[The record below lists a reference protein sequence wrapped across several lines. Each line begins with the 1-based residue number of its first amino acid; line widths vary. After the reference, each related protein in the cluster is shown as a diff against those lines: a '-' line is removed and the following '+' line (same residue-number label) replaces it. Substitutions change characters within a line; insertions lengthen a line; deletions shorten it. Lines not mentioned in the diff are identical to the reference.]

1 MPHVIFFPRPWF
13 FPSPLFATGCPNKKT
28 IIAGTKEMLQSE
40 KSVWHEII
48 DGIRYIRSQK
58 EISFIFWMMSILF
71 AAVGAIYVVIIVFIQ
86 QAFHSVTKD
95 LGFLAVPLG
104 LGIISGKLG
113 LWKMGEKDRCL

>member
-1 MPHVIFFPRPWF
+1 MIVEYAGSFGRILLGAGGYFLSAVLVF
-13 FPSPLFATGCPNKKT
+13 SIAGLAVQLPNRSE
-28 IIAGTKEMLQSE
+28 IIAGAQEMLRAE

-58 EISFIFWMMSILF
+58 EISFIFWTMSILF

-95 LGFLAVPLG
+95 LGFLAVPLT
-104 LGIISGKLG
+104 
-113 LWKMGEKDRCL
+113 